1 MRRFVELVAQRYSR
15 RARQRRAR
23 LFNELLRPKA
33 EDRILDLGSEDGT
46 HIAQVVPYRSN
57 VTIADISGVHLASG
71 AERYGFQTLL
81 LDETGRIPVADGYF
95 DVVFCSSVIEHVTVD
110 KDESYSI
117 SSGDAFARAAL
128 RRQRC
133 FADEIRRVGRSYF
146 VQTPNRYFLMESH
159 TWLPGI
165 VGVLPRRALLR
176 LIPVFNRFWPK
187 QTSPDWN
194 LLTGRELAAM
204 FPEAEILREKSL
216 GVTKSLIAVKT
227 ERR

>member
-1 MRRFVELVAQRYSR
+1 MRRFVQFVAQHYSE

-23 LFNELLRPKA
+23 LFNDLLRPTP

-46 HIAQVVPYRSN
+46 HVAQVVPYRSN
-57 VTIADISGVHLASG
+57 VTIADISGAPLELG

-81 LDETGRIPVADGYF
+81 LDETGRIPVPNGYF

-110 KDESYSI
+110 KHDLYSI
-117 SSGDAFARAAL
+117 SSHDAFARAAL
-128 RRQRC
+128 RRQRR
-133 FADEIRRVGRSYF
+133 FADEIRRVGRNYF
-146 VQTPNRYFLMESH
+146 VQTPNRYFLIESH

-165 VGVLPRRALLR
+165 VGFLPRKWLLS

-194 LLTGRELAAM
+194 LLTARELATL

-216 GVTKSLIAVKT
+216 GITKSLMAVKT